1 MKARFV
7 EDVTLTLQF
16 AAAALAVVAATLAAA
31 ARGFLLLLLRRAE
44 AGTGRAEEIPH
55 EDPVE
60 EDRVHGDDG
69 GQAYGARSEEQ
80 DRHSITVHR
89 DPTSHPAQQQYSG
102 RENKEVF
109 FKDDMKYSSQPGL
122 VTAYRRLDSP
132 HVGLS
137 TSSCVNSFFTI

>member
-1 MKARFV
+1 MPFNARIGFTGDRVVVAVKQGLHDSVDVPGDGMKTRFV

-16 AAAALAVVAATLAAA
+16 AAAALAVVAVTLTAA

-69 GQAYGARSEEQ
+69 GQANGAS
-80 DRHSITVHR
+80 
-89 DPTSHPAQQQYSG
+89 
-102 RENKEVF
+102 REK
-109 FKDDMKYSSQPGL
+109 
-122 VTAYRRLDSP
+122 
-132 HVGLS
+132 
-137 TSSCVNSFFTI
+137 